1 MLEFYDIFGIE
12 LHFFTVEFHKFILID
27 VSYKRHPHWQVV
39 EAIYDSSCAPVLSKP
54 MLKMIFYIQ
63 MVVLLQIVPDGLVEL
78 KTNFYKSSCDML
90 KCGRI
95 LLSSPGLLLL
105 PNPKPQPQPGKF
117 CYAYGISAVHCTDN
131 FLNSTYTARSIK
143 NFMAL

>member
-1 MLEFYDIFGIE
+1 
-12 LHFFTVEFHKFILID
+12 
-27 VSYKRHPHWQVV
+27 
-39 EAIYDSSCAPVLSKP
+39 
-54 MLKMIFYIQ
+54 

-105 PNPKPQPQPGKF
+105 PITKTQPHPGKF
-117 CYAYGISAVHCTDN
+117 CHAYGISAVHCNDN
-131 FLNSTYTARSIK
+131 FLNSTYTAQSIK